1 MFNSTRLITCLAA
14 TLLTTSG
21 AAIAAD
27 YDPPIFVEEAPSL
40 VPVEIGSGW
49 YLRGD
54 VGYALKSKANPFSYR
69 TFAAGPPIAYGNDQ
83 FDRTSVSGG
92 FNFGVGFGYHFSD
105 WLRADATIE
114 RLKFNFDGT
123 RSDYP
128 NPGWSTVDSASAVAY
143 SLMINGYVD
152 LGTFAGITPYA
163 GAGIGY
169 SHVKWDGLQST
180 VYDAGA
186 AFNGNSANPGT
197 GGDWRFTYA
206 LMAGVAYDITDNM
219 KLDLGYKFRRINSGN
234 MFGWNA
240 TDVGNGATGAQGRD
254 GALTQHEVRVGVR
267 YDLW

>member
-1 MFNSTRLITCLAA
+1 MFHSIRLTSCIAAAMLAA
-14 TLLTTSG
+14 SG
-21 AAIAAD
+21 GALAAD

-54 VGYALKSKANPFSYR
+54 VGYALKSKAGPFSYR
-69 TFAAGPPIAYGNDQ
+69 TFDPGPPVAYGSDL
-83 FDRTSVSGG
+83 FDTGSVSGG

-105 WLRADATIE
+105 WLRADATLE
-114 RLKFNFDGT
+114 RFKVDFAGT

-128 NPGWSTVDSASAVAY
+128 LAGWRTEDAASAVAY

-152 LGTFAGITPYA
+152 LGTIAGITPYA

-169 SHVKWDGLQST
+169 THVKWDGLRSS
-180 VYDAGA
+180 VYDAA
-186 AFNGNSANPGT
+186 DAFDSNSSNGGV
-197 GGDWRFTYA
+197 GDWRFTYA

-219 KLDLGYKFRRINSGN
+219 KLDLGYKFRRVNNGD
-234 MFGWNA
+234 MFGWNTVDA
-240 TDVGNGATGAQGRD
+240 GNGATGNQGRD
-254 GALTQHEVRVGVR
+254 GALNQHEIRVGLR

>member
-1 MFNSTRLITCLAA
+1 MFHRTRLTSCLAA
-14 TLLTTSG
+14 AMLTTSG

-54 VGYALKSKANPFSYR
+54 VGYSLKSKAGSFGYR
-69 TFAAGPPIAYGNDQ
+69 TFNAGPPITYGSGT
-83 FDRTSVSGG
+83 FDTASVSNG
-92 FNFGVGFGYHFSD
+92 FSFGAGFGYHFND

-114 RLKFNFDGT
+114 RFKLDFDGT
-123 RSDYP
+123 RSNYP
-128 NPGWSTVDSASAVAY
+128 QAGWRTVDAASAVAY

-152 LGTFAGITPYA
+152 LGTFSGITPYA

-169 SHVKWDGLQST
+169 THVKWNGLNSA
-180 VYDAGA
+180 VYDAA
-186 AFNGNSANPGT
+186 DAFTGNVAH
-197 GGDWRFTYA
+197 GGIGSWRFTYA

-219 KLDLGYKFRRINSGN
+219 KIDLGYKFRRVANGN
-234 MFGWNA
+234 MHGWNA
-240 TDVGNGATGAQGRD
+240 ANAAAGATGIQGRD
-254 GALTQHEVRVGVR
+254 GTLNQHEVRIGLR

>member
-1 MFNSTRLITCLAA
+1 MFHRTRLTTCLAA
-14 TLLTTSG
+14 AMLATSG

-27 YDPPIFVEEAPSL
+27 YDPPIFIEEAPSL

-54 VGYALKSKANPFSYR
+54 VGYSFRSKARPFTYR
-69 TFAAGPPIAYGNDQ
+69 IFDAGPPITYGGDV
-83 FDRTSVSGG
+83 FDNGSVSGG

-114 RLKFNFDGT
+114 RLKLDFGGT

-128 NPGWSTVDSASAVAY
+128 LAGWRTEDTASAVAY
-143 SLMINGYVD
+143 ALMINGYVD
-152 LGTFAGITPYA
+152 LGTYAGFTPYA
-163 GAGIGY
+163 GAGVGY
-169 SHVKWDGLQST
+169 THVKWDGLRSA
-180 VYDAGA
+180 VYDATDTFAGNDS
-186 AFNGNSANPGT
+186 NGGVGS
-197 GGDWRFTYA
+197 WRFSYA

-219 KLDLGYKFRRINSGN
+219 KLDLGYKFRRINGGN

-240 TDVGNGATGAQGRD
+240 AHTGAGATGTQGRD

-267 YDLW
+267 YNLW